1 MMMGVHD
8 RLEEVFRDFFSD
20 DDIVIRNEMIPG
32 DLPGW
37 DSLAHVSLLATI
49 ENAFGIQFSDEE
61 LDELSDLGQLERTV
75 AGKVPS

>member
-1 MMMGVHD
+1 MTGVHD

-20 DDIVIRNEMIPG
+20 DDIVISRNMVPG

-49 ENAFGIQFSDEE
+49 ENAFGIQFSDDE
-61 LDELSDLGQLERTV
+61 LDGLSDLGELENTLV
-75 AGKVPS
+75 GKVRA

>member
-1 MMMGVHD
+1 MGVHD

-20 DDIVIRNEMIPG
+20 DDIVISNSMVPG

-49 ENAFGIQFSDEE
+49 EHAFDIEFSDQE
-61 LDELSDLGQLERTV
+61 LAELSNLGELETTL
-75 AGKVPS
+75 AGKVGG